1 MADTNGASNDGAGES
16 GGHLVDGIPGL
27 LIEGIVY
34 IALEWAE
41 YQIENLTWLPVKLR
55 KSLARLVS
63 EIGRPLLELL
73 VL

>member
-1 MADTNGASNDGAGES
+1 MADTNGASNGGAGES
-16 GGHLVDGIPGL
+16 GGHFAGGIIGL
-27 LIEGIVY
+27 LVEGFIYV
-34 IALEWAE
+34 ALEWAE

-73 VL
+73 IL